1 MNRNYILIKDA
12 LTTRIRQMI
21 DSIDDD
27 DHARI
32 DLDQCL
38 EKALTD
44 TLELAIFLQEMITI
58 RQEAKQKAD
67 DYTLYNKK

>member
-1 MNRNYILIKDA
+1 MNRHYILIKDA

-27 DHARI
+27 HAKI

>member
-1 MNRNYILIKDA
+1 MNRHYILIKDA

-27 DHARI
+27 HATI